1 MKIYKV
7 GGAVRDQILE
17 VKANDNDYVVVGVDA
32 QEMISR
38 GFKSVG
44 KSFPVFLHPETKEE
58 YALAR
63 KEIKTGDKHTDFEFV
78 FTPDVTLRE
87 DLERR
92 DLTCNAI
99 AYDEEK
105 GEYIDYFGG
114 IKDIQNKVLRVVN
127 PEHFT
132 EDPLRVLR
140 VCRFAAQLGFEPT
153 SETIE
158 LCREMVRDGAMK
170 HLTAERIFEE
180 MMKAL
185 KTKNS
190 SKFFLMM
197 RQIGALKEIM
207 PEVDAL
213 FEVPEKEKYHP
224 EGNTGGHVMSALD
237 MAFGVEPLVK
247 FGILVHD
254 LGKAFTPSD
263 ILPSHHGHETRADMP
278 IRTLCKRLKVPNEYK
293 NFALAAARWHMH
305 YFKIFE
311 MKNGKIYDLLQSLE
325 IGHKSYLKEYI
336 AVCRAD
342 FESSSCEDR
351 LYERMLFEKK
361 AELLE
366 VAQNVVSQIKAQDM
380 PKFENL
386 VKDSRFGMLLREYKI
401 AVLSKKI
408 EEFKNKELSA
418 VVC

>member
-17 VKANDNDYVVVGVDA
+17 VKANDNDYVVVGSNI
-32 QEMISR
+32 QEMVSM

-78 FTPDVTLRE
+78 FTPDVSLRE

-114 IKDIQNKVLRVVN
+114 LKDIQNKVLRAVN
-127 PEHFT
+127 AEHFT

-140 VCRFAAQLGFEPT
+140 VCRFAAQLGFEVAP
-153 SETIE
+153 ETLE
-158 LCREMVRDGAMK
+158 LCKKMVEAGAMK

-180 MMKAL
+180 VVKAL
-185 KTKNS
+185 KTKES
-190 SKFFLMM
+190 SKFFVLM
-197 RQIGALKEIM
+197 REIGALKEIM
-207 PEVDAL
+207 PELDIL
-213 FEVPEKEKYHP
+213 FDVPEKEKYHP
-224 EGNTGGHVMSALD
+224 EKNTGGHVMSALD
-237 MAFGVEPLVK
+237 TASDVKPLVK
-247 FGILVHD
+247 FGILTHD
-254 LGKAFTPSD
+254 FGKALTPSD
-263 ILPSHHGHETRADMP
+263 VLPSHHGHETRADLP
-278 IRTLCKRLKVPNEYK
+278 IRNLCKRLKAPNEWK
-293 NFALAAARWHMH
+293 DFALASAKWHMH

-311 MKNGKIYDLLQSLE
+311 MRASKIYELLQGLV
-325 IGHKSYLKEYI
+325 IGHKSYLEEYI

-342 FESSSCEDR
+342 FESSNCEDR
-351 LYERMLFEKK
+351 LLQRKLFEQK
-361 AELLE
+361 AELLR
-366 VAQNVVSQIKAQDM
+366 VAQKEISQMKAQDM
-380 PKFENL
+380 PRF
-386 VKDSRFGMLLREYKI
+386 KDLAKNSRFGTFLREYKI
-401 AVLSKKI
+401 GVLSRKI
-408 EEFKNKELSA
+408 EEFKKEKGLS
-418 VVC
+418 